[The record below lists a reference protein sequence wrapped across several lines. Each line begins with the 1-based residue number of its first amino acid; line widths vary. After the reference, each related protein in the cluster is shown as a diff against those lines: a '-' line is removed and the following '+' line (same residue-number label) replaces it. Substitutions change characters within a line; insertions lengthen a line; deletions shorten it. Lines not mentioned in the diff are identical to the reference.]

1 MFFFVSFCT
10 LLVYKVY
17 IIEHFSTKWNT
28 LGEIT
33 TDITN
38 IMSSNIQVQRIC
50 QHCGTEFTARTTTT
64 LYCSHRCNSAAYK
77 LKVKA
82 AKVQRSNIETKQI
95 KAKPIEELKAKEFLT
110 VTDVSKLIN
119 CSRQNV
125 YKLINTGKLKAT
137 NVLEK
142 KTIIK
147 RSDLDK
153 IFNEIPET
161 EAIPEQQKRDLY
173 EWKQAG
179 AYDIADCYTLNEVQ
193 NKYGISET
201 ALQNIIKREGIPKIK
216 KGWYAYVPKSSID
229 KLLS

>member
-1 MFFFVSFCT
+1 
-10 LLVYKVY
+10 
-17 IIEHFSTKWNT
+17 
-28 LGEIT
+28 
-33 TDITN
+33 
-38 IMSSNIQVQRIC
+38 MSSNIKVQRIC
-50 QHCGTEFTARTTTT
+50 QHCGTEFTARTTVTK
-64 LYCSHRCNSAAYK
+64 YCSHRCGSAANK
-77 LKVKA
+77 ALKRA
-82 AKVQRSNIETKQI
+82 EKVQKSNTETKQI
-95 KAKPIEELKAKEFLT
+95 RTKPIEELKAKEFLT

-137 NVLEK
+137 NVLVK
-142 KTIIK
+142 KTIVR

-153 IFNEIPET
+153 IFNEVPEVET
-161 EAIPEQQKRDLY
+161 IPEQQKRDLY